1 MATAFADPSAQLDFP
16 AFRPEMAFPR
26 LTDAMVETIR
36 AYASEVTEP
45 AGMTIYVRGQRGAD
59 MFVILEGNV
68 NIYSGNEEN
77 TSDTVTDLGDH
88 QFTGELNMLNDQPTL
103 VGARTTV
110 PTVLLR
116 VTRGDL
122 RRLMRAEGDIANL
135 ILQAFI
141 WRRIG
146 LASQTKAGV
155 MLIGYEGEAET
166 LKLERLL
173 RRNGYPHQVVSV
185 EAYKSAKGA
194 DARHQTIKE
203 LVRPFDGAPDTAAVL
218 RESLESFSPLPS
230 LDADSWPAVVFSD
243 GRVLHRP
250 KVSKVADELGISELP
265 DKSTIYDV
273 AVVGAGPAG
282 LAAAVYASSEGL
294 STVVI
299 EGIAP
304 GGQAGTSSKIE
315 NYLGFPTGIS
325 GQRLANRAFLQALKF
340 GARFAVSRD
349 ALTLERYGD
358 VHKITLEDDISL
370 CSRAVVIA
378 TGAQYRKLP
387 LENFERFENQGIYYA
402 ATGME
407 TAYCRDKEVVVV
419 GGGNSA
425 GQAALFL
432 AQTAAHVYI
441 MVRGKSLAA
450 TMSQYLLSRIEQ
462 SRRITILTETEIV
475 SLEGGSHLEQV
486 SWVNRRD
493 GSETTKAIEDLFVMI
508 GAQPNTS
515 WLKGVVA
522 LDEKGF
528 VITGGP
534 QGFDGTRYAT
544 STAGIYAVG
553 DVRTASVK
561 RVASAVGEGSVVIS
575 DVHRYLTLHHEALVA
590 PG

>member
-1 MATAFADPSAQLDFP
+1 MATAFTDPSAQLDFP
-16 AFRPEMAFPR
+16 AFRPEMAFPP
-26 LTDAMVETIR
+26 LTDAMIETIR
-36 AYASEVTEP
+36 AYASEVAEP
-45 AGMTIYVRGQRGAD
+45 AGITIFARGERGTD
-59 MFVILEGNV
+59 MFVVLEGNV
-68 NIYSGNEEN
+68 TIYTGDDEN
-77 TSDTVTDLGDH
+77 KGETVIDLGDH

-110 PTVLLR
+110 PSLLLR
-116 VTRGDL
+116 VTRSDL
-122 RRLMRAEGDIANL
+122 RRLMRAEGEIANL

-146 LASQTKAGV
+146 LASQTKVGV
-155 MLIGYEGEAET
+155 TLIGYEGEAET
-166 LKLERLL
+166 LKLQRFL
-173 RRNGYPHQVVSV
+173 RRNGYPHHVGSV
-185 EAYKSAKGA
+185 EAYKTSSA
-194 DARHQTIKE
+194 I
-203 LVRPFDGAPDTAAVL
+203 P
-218 RESLESFSPLPS
+218 SLET
-230 LDADSWPAVVFSD
+230 DSWPAVIFSD

-250 KVSKVADELGISELP
+250 KVSKLADELGISELP
-265 DKSTIYDV
+265 DKSRTYDV

-325 GQRLANRAFLQALKF
+325 GQRLANRAFVQALKF
-340 GARFAVSRD
+340 GVRFAVSRD
-349 ALTLERYGD
+349 ARTLERYGD
-358 VHKITLEDDISL
+358 VHKITLEDDISV
-370 CSRAVVIA
+370 CSRAVVVA
-378 TGAQYRKLP
+378 TGVQYRKLP
-387 LENFERFENQGIYYA
+387 LENFERFENQGVYYA

-407 TAYCRDKEVVVV
+407 TAYCHDKEVVVV

-432 AQTAAHVYI
+432 AQTAAQVYI
-441 MVRGKSLAA
+441 MVRGKSLEA

-475 SLEGGSHLEQV
+475 SLEGRSRLEQV
-486 SWVNRRD
+486 MWVNRRD
-493 GSETTKAIEDLFVMI
+493 GSEMTKAIEDLFVMI

-534 QGFDGTRYAT
+534 QGFDSTPYAT
-544 STAGIYAVG
+544 NTAGIYAVG

-575 DVHRYLTLHHEALVA
+575 DVHRYLTLHRDTLTAH
-590 PG
+590 G

>member
-1 MATAFADPSAQLDFP
+1 MATAFTDPSAQLDFP
-16 AFRPEMAFPR
+16 AFRPEMAFPL
-26 LTDAMVETIR
+26 LTDTMIEIIR
-36 AYASEVTEP
+36 AYASQVTEP
-45 AGMTIYVRGQRGAD
+45 AGTRIFAPGERGTD
-59 MFVILEGNV
+59 MFVVLEGNV
-68 NIYSGNEEN
+68 NIYTGGEEN
-77 TSDTVTDLGDH
+77 TSETVGDLGDH
-88 QFTGELNMLNDQPTL
+88 QFTGELNMLNAQPTL
-103 VGARTTV
+103 VGGRTTV
-110 PTVLLR
+110 PSVLLR
-116 VTRGDL
+116 VTRTEL
-122 RRLMRAEGDIANL
+122 RRLMRSEGEIANL

-155 MLIGYEGEAET
+155 TLIGHEGGAET
-166 LKLERLL
+166 LKLQRFL
-173 RRNGYPHQVVSV
+173 RRNGFPHHLASV
-185 EAYKSAKGA
+185 DAYQSSSG
-194 DARHQTIKE
+194 
-203 LVRPFDGAPDTAAVL
+203 LP
-218 RESLESFSPLPS
+218 PLA
-230 LDADSWPAVVFSD
+230 ADSWPAVIFSN
-243 GRVLHRP
+243 GRALHRP
-250 KVSKVADELGISELP
+250 TVSMLADELGISELP
-265 DKSTIYDV
+265 DKSIVYDV
-273 AVVGAGPAG
+273 AVVGGGPAG

-325 GQRLANRAFLQALKF
+325 GQRLANRAFVQALKF
-340 GARFAVSRD
+340 GVRFAVSRD
-349 ALTLERYGD
+349 ALTIERYGD
-358 VHKITLEDDISL
+358 VHKITLEDHISL

-407 TAYCRDKEVVVV
+407 TAYCHQKEVVVV

-432 AQTAAHVYI
+432 AQTATHVYI

-462 SRRITILTETEIV
+462 SRHITILTETEIV
-475 SLEGGSHLEQV
+475 SLHGESHLEQV
-486 SWVNRRD
+486 TWVHRCD

-528 VITGGP
+528 VITGAP
-534 QGFDGTRYAT
+534 QAFDGTPYAT
-544 STAGIYAVG
+544 NTAGIYAVG

-575 DVHRYLTLHHEALVA
+575 DVHRYLMLHQDALTA
-590 PG
+590 HA

>member
-1 MATAFADPSAQLDFP
+1 MATAFTDPSALLDFP
-16 AFRPEMAFPR
+16 AFRPEMAFP
-26 LTDAMVETIR
+26 LLSDTMIETIR
-36 AYASEVTEP
+36 AYASEVLEP
-45 AGMTIYVRGQRGAD
+45 GGTTIFSRGQRGAD
-59 MFVILEGNV
+59 MFVVLEGNV
-68 NIYSGNEEN
+68 SIYTGDEEN
-77 TSDTVTDLGDH
+77 TSDTVIDLGPN
-88 QFTGELNMLNDQPTL
+88 QFTGELNMLNDQPSL
-103 VGARTTV
+103 VGARATV
-110 PTVLLR
+110 PSALLR
-116 VTRGDL
+116 VKRGNL
-122 RRLMRAEGDIANL
+122 RRLMRSEGEIANL

-146 LASQTKAGV
+146 LASQAKVGV
-155 MLIGYEGEAET
+155 TLIGHEGEAAT
-166 LKLERLL
+166 LKLQRFL
-173 RRNGYPHQVVSV
+173 RRNGYPHHVTSV
-185 EAYKSAKGA
+185 EAYKSA
-194 DARHQTIKE
+194 
-203 LVRPFDGAPDTAAVL
+203 
-218 RESLESFSPLPS
+218 SLTSS
-230 LDADSWPAVVFSD
+230 LDQDSWPAVAFSD

-250 KVSKVADELGISELP
+250 MVATLADELGISELP

-325 GQRLANRAFLQALKF
+325 GQRLANRAFVQSLKF
-340 GARFAVSRD
+340 GVRFAVSRE
-349 ALTLERYGD
+349 AVTLERYSD
-358 VHKITLEDDISL
+358 VHKITLEGGISL

-387 LENFERFENQGIYYA
+387 LENFEKFENQGIYFA

-432 AQTAAHVYI
+432 SQTATHVYLMI
-441 MVRGKSLAA
+441 RGKSLAA

-475 SLEGGSHLEQV
+475 LLEGGSHLEQV
-486 SWVNRRD
+486 TWVNHRD
-493 GSETTKAIEDLFVMI
+493 GSTTTKRIEDLFVMI

-534 QGFDGTRYAT
+534 QGFDSTPYAT
-544 STAGIYAVG
+544 NTAGIYAVG

-575 DVHRYLTLHHEALVA
+575 DVHRYLALHQDALA
-590 PG
+590 PHG

>member
-1 MATAFADPSAQLDFP
+1 MASA
-16 AFRPEMAFPR
+16 A
-26 LTDAMVETIR
+26 LTC
-36 AYASEVTEP
+36 SLS
-45 AGMTIYVRGQRGAD
+45 
-59 MFVILEGNV
+59 LEGNV
-68 NIYSGNEEN
+68 NIYTGNEEN
-77 TSDTVTDLGDH
+77 TSETVIDLGEH
-88 QFTGELNMLNDQPTL
+88 QFTGELDMLNDQPTL

-110 PTVLLR
+110 PSVLLR

-122 RRLMRAEGDIANL
+122 RRLMRAEGEIANL
-135 ILQAFI
+135 IMQAFI

-146 LASQTKAGV
+146 LAYQTKVGV
-155 MLIGYEGEAET
+155 TLIGYEGGAET
-166 LKLERLL
+166 LKLQRFL
-173 RRNGYPHQVVSV
+173 RRNGYPHHVASV
-185 EAYKSAKGA
+185 EGYKSSS
-194 DARHQTIKE
+194 
-203 LVRPFDGAPDTAAVL
+203 VL
-218 RESLESFSPLPS
+218 SP

-250 KVSKVADELGISELP
+250 TVSKLADELGISELP
-265 DKSTIYDV
+265 DKSTVYDV

-325 GQRLANRAFLQALKF
+325 GQRLANRAFVQALKF
-340 GARFAVSRD
+340 GVRFAVSRD

-358 VHKITLEDDISL
+358 VHKITLEDHISL

-432 AQTAAHVYI
+432 AQSAACVYI

-462 SRRITILTETEIV
+462 SRRITVLTETEIV
-475 SLEGGSHLEQV
+475 SLEGRSHLEQV
-486 SWVNRRD
+486 RWVNRRD
-493 GSETTKAIEDLFVMI
+493 GSETTKPIEDLFVMI

-534 QGFDGTRYAT
+534 QGFDSTPYAT
-544 STAGIYAVG
+544 NIAGIYAVG

-575 DVHRYLTLHHEALVA
+575 DVHRYLTLHPDALNQ
-590 PG
+590 

>member
-1 MATAFADPSAQLDFP
+1 
-16 AFRPEMAFPR
+16 
-26 LTDAMVETIR
+26 
-36 AYASEVTEP
+36 
-45 AGMTIYVRGQRGAD
+45 
-59 MFVILEGNV
+59 
-68 NIYSGNEEN
+68 
-77 TSDTVTDLGDH
+77 
-88 QFTGELNMLNDQPTL
+88 
-103 VGARTTV
+103 
-110 PTVLLR
+110 
-116 VTRGDL
+116 
-122 RRLMRAEGDIANL
+122 
-135 ILQAFI
+135 
-141 WRRIG
+141 
-146 LASQTKAGV
+146 
-155 MLIGYEGEAET
+155 
-166 LKLERLL
+166 
-173 RRNGYPHQVVSV
+173 
-185 EAYKSAKGA
+185 
-194 DARHQTIKE
+194 
-203 LVRPFDGAPDTAAVL
+203 
-218 RESLESFSPLPS
+218 
-230 LDADSWPAVVFSD
+230 
-243 GRVLHRP
+243 
-250 KVSKVADELGISELP
+250 
-265 DKSTIYDV
+265 
-273 AVVGAGPAG
+273 
-282 LAAAVYASSEGL
+282 
-294 STVVI
+294 VVI

-325 GQRLANRAFLQALKF
+325 GQRLANRAFVQALKF
-340 GARFAVSRD
+340 GVRFAVSRD
-349 ALTLERYGD
+349 ALRIERYGD

-378 TGAQYRKLP
+378 TGVQYRKLP
-387 LENFERFENQGIYYA
+387 LENFESFENQGIYYA

-462 SRRITILTETEIV
+462 SRRITVLTETEIV
-475 SLEGGSHLEQV
+475 SLEGRSHLEEV
-486 SWVNRRD
+486 TWVNRRD

-534 QGFDGTRYAT
+534 QGFDSTRYAT
-544 STAGIYAVG
+544 NTAGIYAVG

-575 DVHRYLTLHHEALVA
+575 DVHRYLTLHQDALTA
-590 PG
+590 HG

>member
-1 MATAFADPSAQLDFP
+1 MATAFTDSSALLDFP
-16 AFRPEMAFPR
+16 AFRPEMAFPL
-26 LTDAMVETIR
+26 LTETMFENIR
-36 AYASEVTEP
+36 PYASEVMEP
-45 AGMTIYVRGQRGAD
+45 AGTTIFSRGQRGTH
-59 MFVILEGNV
+59 MFVVLEGKV
-68 NIYSGNEEN
+68 NIYTGDEEK
-77 TSDTVTDLGDH
+77 TSETVIDLGPN
-88 QFTGELNMLNDQPTL
+88 QFTGELNMLSDQPSL
-103 VGARTTV
+103 VGARASVSTR
-110 PTVLLR
+110 LLR
-116 VTRGDL
+116 VKRGDL
-122 RRLMRAEGDIANL
+122 RRLMRSEGEVANL

-146 LASQTKAGV
+146 LASQAKVGV
-155 MLIGYEGEAET
+155 TLIGHEGEAET
-166 LKLERLL
+166 LKLQRFL
-173 RRNGYPHQVVSV
+173 RRNGYPHHVTSV
-185 EAYKSAKGA
+185 EAYESA
-194 DARHQTIKE
+194 
-203 LVRPFDGAPDTAAVL
+203 
-218 RESLESFSPLPS
+218 SPTSS
-230 LDADSWPAVVFSD
+230 LDQDAWPAVAFND

-250 KVSKVADELGISELP
+250 MVPTLADELGISEVP
-265 DKSTIYDV
+265 DNSTIYDV

-325 GQRLANRAFLQALKF
+325 GQRLANRAFVQALKF
-340 GARFAVSRD
+340 GVRFAVSRE
-349 ALTLERYGD
+349 AVTLERYSD
-358 VHKITLEDDISL
+358 VQQITLEGGISL
-370 CSRAVVIA
+370 YARAVVIA

-387 LENFERFENQGIYYA
+387 LTNFENFENQGIYYA

-432 AQTAAHVYI
+432 SQTHVYLMI
-441 MVRGKSLAA
+441 RAKSLAV

-462 SRRITILTETEIV
+462 SGRITILAETEII
-475 SLEGGSHLEQV
+475 LLAGESHLEQLT
-486 SWVNRRD
+486 WVDRRD
-493 GSETTKAIEDLFVMI
+493 GSTTIKRIEDLFVMI

-515 WLKGVVA
+515 WLKRVVA

-534 QGFDGTRYAT
+534 QGFDSTPYAT
-544 STAGIYAVG
+544 NTAGIYAVG

-575 DVHRYLTLHHEALVA
+575 DVHRYLALHQDALA
-590 PG
+590 AHG

>member
-1 MATAFADPSAQLDFP
+1 MATAFTDPSALLDFP
-16 AFRPEMAFPR
+16 AFRPEMAFPL
-26 LTDAMVETIR
+26 LTDTMIETIR
-36 AYASEVTEP
+36 AYASEVMEP
-45 AGMTIYVRGQRGAD
+45 AGTTVFSRGQRGAD
-59 MFVILEGNV
+59 MVVVLEGNV
-68 NIYSGNEEN
+68 NIYTGDEEN
-77 TSDTVTDLGDH
+77 TSETVTDLGPN
-88 QFTGELNMLNDQPTL
+88 QFTGELNMLNDQPSL
-103 VGARTTV
+103 VGARATV
-110 PTVLLR
+110 PSTLLR
-116 VTRGDL
+116 VKRGNL
-122 RRLMRAEGDIANL
+122 RRLMRSEGEIANL

-146 LASQTKAGV
+146 LASQAKVGV
-155 MLIGYEGEAET
+155 TLIGHEGEAET
-166 LKLERLL
+166 LKLQRFL
-173 RRNGYPHQVVSV
+173 RRNGYPHHVTSV
-185 EAYKSAKGA
+185 EAYKSA
-194 DARHQTIKE
+194 
-203 LVRPFDGAPDTAAVL
+203 
-218 RESLESFSPLPS
+218 SPTSS
-230 LDADSWPAVVFSD
+230 LDQDSWPAVAFND

-250 KVSKVADELGISELP
+250 MVATLADELGISELP

-325 GQRLANRAFLQALKF
+325 GQRLANRAFVQSLKF
-340 GARFAVSRD
+340 GVRFAISRE
-349 ALTLERYGD
+349 AVTLERYSD
-358 VHKITLEDDISL
+358 VHKITLEGGISL

-387 LENFERFENQGIYYA
+387 LENFENFENQGIYYA

-432 AQTAAHVYI
+432 SQTATHVYLMI
-441 MVRGKSLAA
+441 RGKSLAA
-450 TMSQYLLSRIEQ
+450 TMSQYLLTRIEQ

-475 SLEGGSHLEQV
+475 LLEGGSHLEQV
-486 SWVNRRD
+486 TWVNRRD
-493 GSETTKAIEDLFVMI
+493 GSTTTKRIEDLFVMI

-534 QGFDGTRYAT
+534 QGFDSTPYAT
-544 STAGIYAVG
+544 NTAGIYAVG

-575 DVHRYLTLHHEALVA
+575 DVHRYLALHQDALA
-590 PG
+590 AHG

>member
-1 MATAFADPSAQLDFP
+1 MATAFTDPSAQLDFP
-16 AFRPEMAFPR
+16 AFRPEMAFPL

-45 AGMTIYVRGQRGAD
+45 AGIAIFARGERGAD
-59 MFVILEGNV
+59 MFVVLEGNIT
-68 NIYSGNEEN
+68 IYTGDEEN
-77 TSDTVTDLGDH
+77 TSETVIDLGDH
-88 QFTGELNMLNDQPTL
+88 QFTGELNMLSDQPTL
-103 VGARTTV
+103 VAARTTV
-110 PTVLLR
+110 PSLLLR

-122 RRLMRAEGDIANL
+122 RRLMRAEGEIANL
-135 ILQAFI
+135 ILQALI

-146 LASQTKAGV
+146 LASRTKAGV
-155 MLIGYEGEAET
+155 TLIGYEDEAET
-166 LKLERLL
+166 LTLQRFL
-173 RRNGYPHQVVSV
+173 RRNGYPHHVGSV
-185 EAYKSAKGA
+185 EAYKRSSA
-194 DARHQTIKE
+194 
-203 LVRPFDGAPDTAAVL
+203 F
-218 RESLESFSPLPS
+218 PS

-250 KVSKVADELGISELP
+250 KVSKLADELGISELP
-265 DKSTIYDV
+265 DKNSTYDV

-282 LAAAVYASSEGL
+282 LAAAVCASSEGL

-304 GGQAGTSSKIE
+304 GGQAGTSSRIE

-325 GQRLANRAFLQALKF
+325 GQRLANRAFVQALKF
-340 GARFAVSRD
+340 GVRFAVSRE
-349 ALTLERYGD
+349 ALTLERNGD

-407 TAYCRDKEVVVV
+407 TAYCHDKEVVVV

-432 AQTAAHVYI
+432 TQTAAQVYI
-441 MVRGKSLAA
+441 MIRGKSLAA

-462 SRRITILTETEIV
+462 SRRITVLTETEIV
-475 SLEGGSHLEQV
+475 SLEGRSHLEQV
-486 SWVNRRD
+486 TWVNRGD
-493 GSETTKAIEDLFVMI
+493 GSETTRAIEDLFVMI

-534 QGFDGTRYAT
+534 QGFDSTPYAT
-544 STAGIYAVG
+544 NAAGVYAVG

-575 DVHRYLTLHHEALVA
+575 DVHRYLTLHRDAPHGSPLVVQ
-590 PG
+590 PCSIR

>member
-1 MATAFADPSAQLDFP
+1 MVATAFSDPSAQLDFP
-16 AFRPEMAFPR
+16 AFRPEMAFPP
-26 LTDAMVETIR
+26 LTDAMLETIR
-36 AYASEVTEP
+36 AYASEVTQP
-45 AGMTIYVRGQRGAD
+45 AGTSIYARGERGTD
-59 MFVILEGNV
+59 MFVVLEGGV
-68 NIYSGNEEN
+68 NIYIGGEEN
-77 TSDTVTDLGDH
+77 TTETVIDLGEH

-110 PTVLLR
+110 PSVLLR
-116 VTRGDL
+116 VTRDNL
-122 RRLMRAEGDIANL
+122 RRLMRAEGEIANL

-146 LASQTKAGV
+146 LASQTKVGV
-155 MLIGYEGEAET
+155 TLIGHEGEAET
-166 LKLERLL
+166 IKIQGFL
-173 RRNGYPHQVVSV
+173 RRNGYPHHIDSV
-185 EAYKSAKGA
+185 EAYTSAA
-194 DARHQTIKE
+194 E
-203 LVRPFDGAPDTAAVL
+203 LAPL
-218 RESLESFSPLPS
+218 H
-230 LDADSWPAVVFSD
+230 ADSWPAVVFSD

-250 KVSKVADELGISELP
+250 TVSKVADELGISELP
-265 DKSTIYDV
+265 DKDRIYDV

-325 GQRLANRAFLQALKF
+325 GQRLANRAFVQALKF
-340 GARFAVSRD
+340 GVRFAVSRD
-349 ALTLERYGD
+349 ALTLERFGD
-358 VHKITLEDDISL
+358 VHKITLEDHISL

-387 LENFERFENQGIYYA
+387 LDNFETFENQGIYYA

-425 GQAALFL
+425 GQAALSL

-462 SRRITILTETEIV
+462 SRRITILTETEIM
-475 SLEGGSHLEQV
+475 SLEGRAHLEQV
-486 SWVNRRD
+486 TWMNRRD
-493 GSETTKAIEDLFVMI
+493 GSPTTKEIEGLFVMI

-534 QGFDGTRYAT
+534 HGFDSTPYAT
-544 STAGIYAVG
+544 NSAGIYAVG

-575 DVHRYLTLHHEALVA
+575 DVHRYLTSH
-590 PG
+590 

>member
-1 MATAFADPSAQLDFP
+1 MDTAFTESSTLLDFP
-16 AFRPEMAFPR
+16 AFRPEMAFPP
-26 LTDAMVETIR
+26 LTDAMIESIR
-36 AYASEVTEP
+36 PYASEITEP
-45 AGMTIYVRGQRGAD
+45 AGTTIFPRGQRRTD
-59 MFVILEGNV
+59 LYVVLDGNI
-68 NIYSGNEEN
+68 NIYSGDEEN
-77 TSDTVTDLGDH
+77 TSDTVIDLGPQ
-88 QFTGELNMLNDQPTL
+88 QFTGELNMLNDQPSL

-110 PTVLLR
+110 PSTLLR
-116 VTRGDL
+116 IERGNL
-122 RRLMRAEGDIANL
+122 PHLMRSEGEIANL

-146 LASQTKAGV
+146 LAYQARVGV
-155 MLIGYEGEAET
+155 TLIGHEGEAET
-166 LKLERLL
+166 LKLQRFL
-173 RRNGYPHQVVSV
+173 RRNGYPHHVTSIA
-185 EAYKSAKGA
+185 EYKRDAYKTASSISLPEQ
-194 DARHQTIKE
+194 DA
-203 LVRPFDGAPDTAAVL
+203 
-218 RESLESFSPLPS
+218 
-230 LDADSWPAVVFSD
+230 WPAIAFSD
-243 GRVLHRP
+243 GRLLHRP
-250 KVSKVADELGISELP
+250 MVATLADELGISELP
-265 DKSTIYDV
+265 DKSTTYDV

-325 GQRLANRAFLQALKF
+325 GQRLANRAFVQSLKF
-340 GARFAVSRD
+340 GVRFAVSRE
-349 ALTLERYGD
+349 AVTLERYSDG
-358 VHKITLEDDISL
+358 HRITLEDGISL
-370 CSRAVVIA
+370 CAKAVVIA

-407 TAYCRDKEVVVV
+407 TAYCRDKEVIVL

-432 AQTAAHVYI
+432 SQSATHVYI

-450 TMSQYLLSRIEQ
+450 TMSQYLLSRIER

-475 SLEGGSHLEQV
+475 LLEGRSHLQQV
-486 SWVNRRD
+486 TWVNHRD
-493 GSETTKAIEDLFVMI
+493 HSTTTRNIQDLFVMI

-528 VITGGP
+528 VITGGS
-534 QGFDGTRYAT
+534 QGFDGTPYAT

-553 DVRTASVK
+553 DVRMASVK

-575 DVHRYLTLHHEALVA
+575 DVHRYLALQQDA
-590 PG
+590 LAAHQ

>member
-1 MATAFADPSAQLDFP
+1 MATAFTDPSALLDFP
-16 AFRPEMAFPR
+16 AFRPEMAFPC
-26 LTDAMVETIR
+26 LTDSMVETIR
-36 AYASEVTEP
+36 GYASEIMEP
-45 AGMTIYVRGQRGAD
+45 AGTTIYSLGQRGAD
-59 MFVILEGNV
+59 MFVVLEGNINV
-68 NIYSGNEEN
+68 YTGDEEN
-77 TSDTVTDLGDH
+77 TSDSVTDVGPN

-103 VGARTTV
+103 VGACTMVSST
-110 PTVLLR
+110 LLR
-116 VTRGDL
+116 VTRTNL
-122 RRLMRAEGDIANL
+122 RRLMRAEGEIANL

-146 LASQTKAGV
+146 LASQAKVGV
-155 MLIGYEGEAET
+155 TLIGHEGEAET
-166 LKLERLL
+166 LKLQRFL
-173 RRNGYPHQVVSV
+173 RRNGYPHHVTSV
-185 EAYKSAKGA
+185 EAYKSAFP
-194 DARHQTIKE
+194 T
-203 LVRPFDGAPDTAAVL
+203 
-218 RESLESFSPLPS
+218 SS
-230 LDADSWPAVVFSD
+230 LDQDSWPAVAFND
-243 GRVLHRP
+243 GRILHQP
-250 KVSKVADELGISELP
+250 MVSTLADELGISELP

-282 LAAAVYASSEGL
+282 LAAAVYAASEGL

-325 GQRLANRAFLQALKF
+325 GQRLANRAFVQCLKF
-340 GARFAVSRD
+340 GVRFAVSRE
-349 ALTLERYGD
+349 AITLERQSD
-358 VHKITLEDDISL
+358 THKITLEGGISL
-370 CSRAVVIA
+370 CSKAVVIA

-387 LENFERFENQGIYYA
+387 LENFEKFENQGIYYA

-407 TAYCRDKEVVVV
+407 TSYCRDKEVVVV

-432 AQTAAHVYI
+432 AQAATHVYMMI
-441 MVRGKSLAA
+441 RGKSLAA

-462 SRRITILTETEIV
+462 SRHITVLTETEIV

-486 SWVNRRD
+486 TWANRHD
-493 GSETTKAIEDLFVMI
+493 GSTTTKPIEDLFVMI

-515 WLKGVVA
+515 WLKGVVT

-534 QGFDGTRYAT
+534 QGFDSTPYAT
-544 STAGIYAVG
+544 NVAGIYAVG

-575 DVHRYLTLHHEALVA
+575 DVHRYLALHQDALA
-590 PG
+590 AHG

>member
-1 MATAFADPSAQLDFP
+1 MATAFTDPSALLDFP
-16 AFRPEMAFPR
+16 AFRPEMAFPP
-26 LTDAMVETIR
+26 LTDDMVETIR
-36 AYASEVTEP
+36 AYASEVTES
-45 AGMTIYVRGQRGAD
+45 ADVTIFAPGERGTD
-59 MFVILEGNV
+59 MFIVLEGNLT
-68 NIYSGNEEN
+68 ICTGKEEN
-77 TSDTVTDLGDH
+77 PSQTIADLGDH

-110 PTVLLR
+110 PSVLLR

-122 RRLMRAEGDIANL
+122 RRLMRAEGEIANL

-146 LASQTKAGV
+146 LASQTKVGV
-155 MLIGYEGEAET
+155 TLIGYEGEADT
-166 LKLERLL
+166 LKLQRFF
-173 RRNGYPHQVVSV
+173 RRNGYPHHVVSV
-185 EAYKSAKGA
+185 EAWKTSSA
-194 DARHQTIKE
+194 I
-203 LVRPFDGAPDTAAVL
+203 
-218 RESLESFSPLPS
+218 PS
-230 LDADSWPAVVFSD
+230 LDEDSWPAVVFSD

-250 KVSKVADELGISELP
+250 KVSKLADELGISELP

-294 STVVI
+294 CTVVI
-299 EGIAP
+299 EGVAP

-325 GQRLANRAFLQALKF
+325 GQRLANRAFVQALKF

-358 VHKITLEDDISL
+358 VYKITLEDDISL

-387 LENFERFENQGIYYA
+387 LANFDRFENQGIYYA

-407 TAYCRDKEVVVV
+407 TTFCHNKEVVVV

-441 MVRGKSLAA
+441 MVRGNSLSA
-450 TMSQYLLSRIEQ
+450 TMSQYLVSRIEQ
-462 SRRITILTETEIV
+462 SRHITILTETEIV
-475 SLEGGSHLEQV
+475 SLDGKTNLEQV
-486 SWVNRRD
+486 TCVNRRD
-493 GSETTKAIEDLFVMI
+493 GSKTTRAIEDLFVMI

-528 VITGGP
+528 VITGSHR
-534 QGFDGTRYAT
+534 GFDSSPYAT
-544 STAGIYAVG
+544 NTAGIYAVG
-553 DVRTASVK
+553 DVRKASVK

-575 DVHRYLTLHHEALVA
+575 DVHRYLTLQQDALTA
-590 PG
+590 HG

>member
-1 MATAFADPSAQLDFP
+1 MATAFTDPSAQLDLP
-16 AFRPEMAFPR
+16 AFRPEMAYPP

-45 AGMTIYVRGQRGAD
+45 AGIKIFARGERGTDMYV
-59 MFVILEGNV
+59 VLEGNV
-68 NIYSGNEEN
+68 TIYTGNEEN
-77 TSDTVTDLGDH
+77 TTETVIDLGDH

-103 VGARTTV
+103 VAARTTV
-110 PTVLLR
+110 PSRLLR

-122 RRLMRAEGDIANL
+122 RRLMRAEGEIANL

-146 LASQTKAGV
+146 LSSHTKVGV
-155 MLIGYEGEAET
+155 TLIGYEGEAET
-166 LKLERLL
+166 LKLQRFL
-173 RRNGYPHQVVSV
+173 RRNGYPYHVGSV
-185 EAYKSAKGA
+185 EAWTSSSA
-194 DARHQTIKE
+194 
-203 LVRPFDGAPDTAAVL
+203 
-218 RESLESFSPLPS
+218 LPS
-230 LDADSWPAVVFSD
+230 LDGLDAADSWPAVVFSD

-250 KVSKVADELGISELP
+250 RVSRLADELGISELP
-265 DKSTIYDV
+265 DKNSTYDV

-325 GQRLANRAFLQALKF
+325 GQRLANRAFVQALKF
-340 GARFAVSRD
+340 GVRFAVSRD

-358 VHKITLEDDISL
+358 VHRITLEDDISL

-378 TGAQYRKLP
+378 TGVQYRKLP

-407 TAYCRDKEVVVV
+407 TAWCHDKQVVVV
-419 GGGNSA
+419 GGGNSV

-432 AQTAAHVYI
+432 AQTAARVYL

-462 SRRITILTETEIV
+462 SRRITVLTETEVV
-475 SLEGGSHLEQV
+475 SLQGRSHLEQV
-486 SWVNRRD
+486 AWVNRGD
-493 GSETTKAIEDLFVMI
+493 GSETTRAIEDLFVMI

-534 QGFDGTRYAT
+534 QGFDSTPYAT
-544 STAGIYAVG
+544 NTAGVYAVG

-575 DVHRYLTLHHEALVA
+575 DVHRYLTLQREALTA
-590 PG
+590 HS